1 MGAGVGRRWKG
12 QRGLEGG
19 MGGGIVNAIG
29 FDGSEVSVKQ
39 AADCFFLLNGS
50 LRAVGRAGA
59 CFIAFPGSSPVA
71 APAESVA
78 NRQTLVSSIG
88 ANFCLASVDT
98 AT

>member
-39 AADCFFLLNGS
+39 AADCFFFVERFLESGRKSRRLLYCISRQLAGC
-50 LRAVGRAGA
+50 RAR
-59 CFIAFPGSSPVA
+59 
-71 APAESVA
+71 
-78 NRQTLVSSIG
+78 
-88 ANFCLASVDT
+88 
-98 AT
+98 